1 MILINS
7 QVDTPIKQK
16 RWQLKATSVDY
27 LIIDYLIIIY
37 IFS

>member
-27 LIIDYLIIIY
+27 
-37 IFS
+37 SQ

>member
-7 QVDTPIKQK
+7 QVDTPNKQK

-27 LIIDYLIIIY
+27 
-37 IFS
+37 F